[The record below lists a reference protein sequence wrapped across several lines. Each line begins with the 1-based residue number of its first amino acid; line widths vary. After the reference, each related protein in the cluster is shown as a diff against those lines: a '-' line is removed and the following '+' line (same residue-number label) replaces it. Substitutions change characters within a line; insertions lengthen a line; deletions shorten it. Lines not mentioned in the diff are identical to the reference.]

1 MIKTIAAFSAIFLAA
16 STHVVAQVP
25 HPSGA
30 TGVSKPHDVVFARR
44 ILMSG
49 IARNMDE
56 LLGIIETPGDFD
68 LPEAREHAYEIS
80 TMLLSFPHLFPPGTD
95 TWSKAFQNDDAGR
108 VSFAKS
114 EVWLTFDDFYDRA
127 QAASQT
133 ALDASLAKRADQF
146 RRLTLDLRQKCDACH
161 ANYRRY

>member
-1 MIKTIAAFSAIFLAA
+1 MIKTFAAFSAIFLAA

-25 HPSGA
+25 RPSGA
-30 TGVSKPHDVVFARR
+30 TGVSKPNDVVFARR

-49 IARNMDE
+49 ISRNMDE
-56 LLGIIETPGDFD
+56 ILGIIETPGDFD
-68 LPEAREHAYEIS
+68 LPGAREHAYEIS
-80 TMLLSFPHLFPPGTD
+80 TMLL
-95 TWSKAFQNDDAGR
+95 R

-127 QAASQT
+127 QGASQT

-161 ANYRRY
+161 AKYRRY

>member
-1 MIKTIAAFSAIFLAA
+1 MIKTFAAFSAIFLAA

-25 HPSGA
+25 RPSGA
-30 TGVSKPHDVVFARR
+30 TGVSKPNDVVFARR

-49 IARNMDE
+49 ISRNMDE
-56 LLGIIETPGDFD
+56 ILGIIETPGDFD
-68 LPEAREHAYEIS
+68 LPGAREHAFE
-80 TMLLSFPHLFPPGTD
+80 
-95 TWSKAFQNDDAGR
+95 NDDAGR

-127 QAASQT
+127 QGASQT

-146 RRLTLDLRQKCDACH
+146 RRLTLDLKQKCDACH
-161 ANYRRY
+161 AKYRRY